1 MPMRGRMRIPGPAR
15 FRMDARKTVQTYFD
29 ALTAGD
35 ARRLIGLMSRAPYY
49 VKIGTDEDEY
59 IEGRENIPE
68 YYRHHVDSTEDF
80 TITCDYLD
88 VQEREAVAW
97 FYTRQTWNLKWQGQR
112 EKLSMRLTGVLERE
126 KGQWKFVQ
134 IHASLGVTESGDM
147 HDG

>member
-1 MPMRGRMRIPGPAR
+1 
-15 FRMDARKTVQTYFD
+15 MDARKTVHAYFD

-35 ARRLIGLMSRAPYY
+35 ARRLIALMSRAPYY
-49 VKIGTDEDEY
+49 VKIGTDENEY
-59 IEGRENIPE
+59 IQGGENISE

-97 FYTRQTWNLKWQGQR
+97 FYTRQIWTLKWQGQR
-112 EKLSMRLTGVLERE
+112 EQLAMRLTGVLEKE
-126 KGQWKFVQ
+126 KDEWKFVQ
-134 IHASLGVTESGDM
+134 IHASLGVPESGDM